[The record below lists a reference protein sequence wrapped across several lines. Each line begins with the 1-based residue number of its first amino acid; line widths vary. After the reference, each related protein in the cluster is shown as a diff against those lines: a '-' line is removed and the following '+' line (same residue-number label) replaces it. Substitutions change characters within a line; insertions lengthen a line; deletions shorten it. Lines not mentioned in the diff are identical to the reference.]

1 MSTALRLAGRRILV
15 TGAASGIGRA
25 TAALFRA
32 EGAAVAM
39 LDRNAALL
47 DEAARALPTDGPEVV
62 AVPADVSD
70 DRAVA
75 DAVARAA
82 ETLGGIDGLVGAA
95 GIDLVRPFD
104 AMTAPEWR
112 QVLDVNL
119 TGAFAVTAA
128 VLPHL
133 RAAGQGTVV
142 QIASGAALRP
152 LAARTAYC
160 ASKAGLVMFAKT
172 LAVDLAPEIRVNAI
186 CPGII
191 DTPLF
196 RQSFEAAP
204 DPDAELG
211 RILDRYLIRRPGR
224 PEDIAYAALYLSSA
238 ESAHVTGS
246 SLAVDGGRTF
256 H

>member
-1 MSTALRLAGRRILV
+1 MAGRRILV

-39 LDRNAALL
+39 LDRNAAPL
-47 DEAARALPTDGPEVV
+47 DEAASALSATEGPPAI

-70 DRAVA
+70 DRAVGE
-75 DAVARAA
+75 AVARAA
-82 ETLGGIDGLVGAA
+82 ETLGGLDGLVGAA

-104 AMTAPEWR
+104 GMTAAEWR
-112 QVLDVNL
+112 RVLDVNL
-119 TGAFAVTAA
+119 TGAFSVTLAA
-128 VLPHL
+128 LPHL

-142 QIASGAALRP
+142 HIASGAALRP

-204 DPDAELG
+204 DPEAELQ

-224 PEDIAYAALYLSSA
+224 PEDIAHAALYLSCA